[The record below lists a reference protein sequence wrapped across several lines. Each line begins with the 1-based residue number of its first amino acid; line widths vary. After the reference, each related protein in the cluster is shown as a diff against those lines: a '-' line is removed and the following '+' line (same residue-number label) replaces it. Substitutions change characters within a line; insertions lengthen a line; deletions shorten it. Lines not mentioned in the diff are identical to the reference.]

1 MVDFSKNYFELFG
14 LPVGY
19 LLDNAELSER
29 YRALQ
34 KVVHPDRYANAAE
47 HEKRL
52 SLQQSI
58 FVNEALETL
67 KDPLKRAQYLLILN
81 GIDSSK
87 LHEATHDAAFLME
100 QMELRETLHGIQA
113 LDEPFAELESL
124 LGQINGLIKAV
135 VVQLAM
141 QFEAATPDQLEA
153 ACESIRKMQ
162 FLNKLHAQA
171 EALEAE
177 LEEAL

>member
-19 LLDNAELSER
+19 LLDNAALAER

-34 KVVHPDRYANAAE
+34 KVVHPDRYANASE
-47 HEKRL
+47 QERRL

-67 KDPLKRAQYLLILN
+67 KDPLKRAQYLLTLN

-87 LHEATHDAAFLME
+87 LHEATHDAAFLMQ
-100 QMELRETLHGIQA
+100 QMELREALEGIRA
-113 LDEPFAELESL
+113 MDEPFAELDVL
-124 LGQINGLIKAV
+124 MDQINRLIKAV

-141 QFEAATPDQLEA
+141 QFEDATPEQLEA
-153 ACESIRKMQ
+153 AGESIRKMQ
-162 FLNKLHAQA
+162 FLNKLHAEA